1 MPRVRGDLGS
11 EKKGPRSSTL
21 MLTLIGGVMRQRAG
35 LQMCDVASHQV
46 VDIFAAQPIN
56 QPINRRTALLRTAA
70 TAAMMPLMPA
80 AFAADDLGKARTQ
93 LSASVDALDDVLRR
107 YDAIVLAD
115 GGNGIRRVLGKLGP
129 TSPLYRIDKAV
140 NIVARDIDDDGAF
153 ELVDQFLGQIDAAD
167 GDAYSPI
174 FVPTGG
180 GTTPEYWLA
189 RSKQQ
194 IVKARATLGRI
205 MQSTGSP

>member
-1 MPRVRGDLGS
+1 
-11 EKKGPRSSTL
+11 
-21 MLTLIGGVMRQRAG
+21 MRQRAG

-56 QPINRRTALLRTAA
+56 QPINRRTALLRTGAAAA

-153 ELVDQFLGQIDAAD
+153 ELVEQFLGQIDAAD
-167 GDAYSPI
+167 GDAYSSI